1 MPKSPRTLPTPEQA
15 QQGVSPTADNACD
28 LLAAARSLG
37 VAGLHGPA
45 TSLLVLALEEAQKAR
60 VLIAL
65 ATKNDDAGL
74 SQDEASDIIH
84 WDHRLRHHAAFTAS
98 ISPTTIA
105 KLVRPSRRDTPLQRK
120 QFDADMAALA
130 WHLKANSLKERGLY
144 VDYIKDRWHNPRE
157 ISASE
162 FSQGLAIVERF
173 VEVTALQAAN
183 LPS

>member
-1 MPKSPRTLPTPEQA
+1 MPKSPRILPTSEQA
-15 QQGVSPTADNACD
+15 RQGVSPTAGNSRD

-65 ATKNDDAGL
+65 ATTNDSAGL
-74 SQDEASDIIH
+74 SHDEVSDIIH

-120 QFDADMAALA
+120 QFNADMAALA

-144 VDYIKDRWHNPRE
+144 VDYLNDRWNSPRE

-173 VEVTALQAAN
+173 VEVTSLQAAN
-183 LPS
+183 LLS

>member
-1 MPKSPRTLPTPEQA
+1 
-15 QQGVSPTADNACD
+15 VSPTADNARD

-37 VAGLHGPA
+37 VAGIHGPA
-45 TSLLVLALEEAQKAR
+45 SSLLVLSLEEAQKAR
-60 VLIAL
+60 VLIAI
-65 ATKNDDAGL
+65 ATKNDNAGL
-74 SQDEASDIIH
+74 SDGEANDIIH

-157 ISASE
+157 ISESE
-162 FSQGLAIVERF
+162 FRQGLAIVERF